1 MVIDFF
7 LHLPTLVF
15 KCICQ
20 KRDKRHKFDM
30 FFVCKFSIDITVI
43 LLWLYKHF
51 HLFARFWISRS
62 YEESDAA
69 KLAST
74 GSELHN
80 SPLEIYSWRHRDYVS
95 DLANPAALQLYNVTS
110 CVSLLL
116 LSSKTDN
123 SRTKRT
129 GNSRLRSVWSP
140 ENNLKCRIM
149 LLIWSVNGKMFAYTS
164 PQKTLLDENV
174 SACSSAPNW
183 TEHIYLM

>member
-1 MVIDFF
+1 MYLSKKRQKTQIWHVFCLQIFYRYHSNIVMALQTLPPLCPF
-7 LHLPTLVF
+7 LDKPKLRGVRR
-15 KCICQ
+15 CQ
-20 KRDKRHKFDM
+20 
-30 FFVCKFSIDITVI
+30 
-43 LLWLYKHF
+43 
-51 HLFARFWISRS
+51 
-62 YEESDAA
+62 
-69 KLAST
+69 T
-74 GSELHN
+74 GVDREWSSELHN

-149 LLIWSVNGKMFAYTS
+149 LLIWSVNGRMFTYTS
-164 PQKTLLDENV
+164 PKKLF
-174 SACSSAPNW
+174 
-183 TEHIYLM
+183 